1 MHIALKPTLKM
12 KEEKLHLH
20 LRVTKTL
27 RGIHGKSFTARRL
40 ESSLKDKGGLI
51 RAFKNTYEDGVL
63 GFSVS

>member
-1 MHIALKPTLKM
+1 M